1 MWVADPKVILCFGDS
16 LTWGYNPRNGGRYLF
31 RERWTGILQE
41 ELGKEY
47 RVIEEGLCGRTTV
60 WDDPIEGDKSGKKHL
75 GPILESHRPLD
86 LVVIM
91 LGTNDLKK
99 RFNLSPFDIAQG
111 AGFLVDM
118 VRCSGA
124 GRDGKSPEVLLICPP
139 PLAQLTD
146 FAGLFESGVEKSK
159 ELAPNYRII
168 ARFKRC
174 HFLDAGEIVKTSDI
188 DGVHWEVEENR
199 KFALKLA
206 SRVRNILG

>member
-16 LTWGYNPRNGGRYLF
+16 LTWGYNPRNGERYPF
-31 RERWTGILQE
+31 RERWTGMLQE
-41 ELGKEY
+41 ELGEEY
-47 RVIEEGLCGRTTV
+47 RIIEEGLCGRTTV
-60 WDDPIEGDKSGKKHL
+60 WDDPVEGDKNGKKHL

-118 VRCSGA
+118 VRRSAA
-124 GRDGKSPEVLLICPP
+124 GRNEGSPEVLLVCPP
-139 PLAQLTD
+139 PLAKLND
-146 FAGLFESGVEKSK
+146 FAGLFEGGVEKSK
-159 ELAPNYRII
+159 ELASSYRII

-174 HFLDAGEIVKTSDI
+174 HFLDAGKIVKTSDI
-188 DGVHWEVEENR
+188 DGVHWEVGENR

-206 SRVRNILG
+206 SRIRNILG